1 MLNQLELEGHGRP
14 AASLKSSLAIP
25 LVALAVACTIP
36 VGTAGAQEA
45 GNWIGTWSAS
55 PQPTWAPGF
64 LFPTNIPETL
74 RDKTF
79 RQSARI
85 SIGGSRV
92 RIVLSNA
99 FGANPVVIGE
109 ARVAL
114 AGAGATTLEGSDR
127 AVTFGGRTSATI
139 LPGAPIVSDPVDLAV
154 EPLASLSI
162 SLFLPEE
169 TSPNTFH
176 WDALQTSYIADGNLT
191 AAGNLLTNDTTSARI
206 LLSGILVDAPTQN
219 GAVVV
224 LGDSISDGAAGTPD
238 ANRRWPDYLAER
250 LAPKNVAVLNAG
262 ISGAR
267 LLTDKMGVNA
277 LARFDR
283 DVLGQPHVR
292 TIVVLIGI
300 NDISWPGSSF
310 EPDRQSPTAEALIDA
325 YRQLILRARLRGIR
339 IVGATLTPFEGALD
353 GSPIEGYYTLEKDAL
368 RRQVNDWIRSG
379 GEFDAVIDF
388 DALARD
394 PDHPQRMLAAFDSGD
409 HLHPGDAGYK
419 AMADAV
425 DLDMLLPQHELPKAL
440 TP

>member
-1 MLNQLELEGHGRP
+1 MLNQLEPEGHGRP
-14 AASLKSSLAIP
+14 AGLKSSLAVP
-25 LVALAVACTIP
+25 LVALVVACATP
-36 VGTAGAQEA
+36 VGPAGAQEP

-55 PQPTWAPGF
+55 PQPVWAPGF

-85 SIGGSRV
+85 SVGGSRV
-92 RIVLSNA
+92 RIVLSNE
-99 FGANPVVIGE
+99 FGASPVVIGE

-114 AGAGATTLEGSDR
+114 AGTGAATLEGSDR
-127 AVTFGGRTSATI
+127 AITFGGRTSATI
-139 LPGAPIVSDPVDLAV
+139 PPGAPIISDPVDLPV
-154 EPLASLSI
+154 QPLASLSI

-176 WDALQTSYIADGNLT
+176 WDALQTSYIADGNQT
-191 AAGNLLTNDTTSARI
+191 TAGNLLTNDTTSARI
-206 LLSGILVDAPTQN
+206 LLSGILVDAPSQK
-219 GAVVV
+219 GAVVI

-238 ANRRWPDYLAER
+238 TNRRWPDYLAER
-250 LAPKNVAVLNAG
+250 LAPRNVAVLNAG

-267 LLTDKMGVNA
+267 LLSDKMGVNA

-283 DVLGQPHVR
+283 DVLDQPHVKAV
-292 TIVVLIGI
+292 VVLIGI

-310 EPDRQSPTAEALIDA
+310 ELDRQSPTAEALVEA
-325 YRQLILRARLRGIR
+325 YRQLILRAHLRGIR

-353 GSPIEGYYTLEKDAL
+353 GSPIEGYYTQEKDAL
-368 RRQVNDWIRSG
+368 RQQVNDWIRSS

-394 PDHPQRMLAAFDSGD
+394 PDHPERMLHAFDSGD

-419 AMADAV
+419 TMADAV
-425 DLDMLLPQHELPKAL
+425 DIDMLLPEH
-440 TP
+440 

>member
-1 MLNQLELEGHGRP
+1 MLNQLEPEELGRP
-14 AASLKSSLAIP
+14 AASLKSSLVVP
-25 LVALAVACTIP
+25 LVALLAVAGATP
-36 VGTAGAQEA
+36 VVPARAQEA

-55 PQPTWAPGF
+55 PQPIWAPGF

-85 SIGGSRV
+85 SVGGNRV

-99 FGANPVVIGE
+99 FGASPVVIGE

-114 AGAGATTLEGSDR
+114 AGTGAATLEASDR

-139 LPGAPIVSDPVDLAV
+139 PPGAPIISDPIDLPV
-154 EPLASLSI
+154 QPLASLSI

-176 WDALQTSYIADGNLT
+176 WDALQTSYIADGNQT
-191 AAGNLLTNDTTSARI
+191 ATSNLLTNDTTSARI
-206 LLSGILVDAPTQN
+206 LLSGILVDAPAHK
-219 GAVVV
+219 GAVVI

-283 DVLGQPHVR
+283 DVLSEPHVK
-292 TIVVLIGI
+292 TVVVLIGI

-310 EPDRQSPTAEALIDA
+310 EPDRQSPTAEALVEA

-339 IVGATLTPFEGALD
+339 IIGATLTPFEGALD
-353 GSPIEGYYTLEKDAL
+353 GSPIEGYYTPAKDAL
-368 RRQVNDWIRSG
+368 RQQVNEWIRSS

-394 PDHPQRMLAAFDSGD
+394 PDHPERMLPAFDSGD

-419 AMADAV
+419 TMADAV
-425 DLDMLLPQHELPKAL
+425 DIDMLLPEH
-440 TP
+440 